1 MKTVIAIDSFKG
13 CLSSSRL
20 GAVIAEAIHD
30 IDPSAEVVQ
39 MPIADGGEG
48 WVDALLPVVGGE
60 KITCRV
66 QGPLRHPVEA
76 TYGWS
81 ASQRLAVIEM
91 AAASGLCLIPSREG
105 NVMHTTTYG
114 TGELI
119 ADALQ
124 RGCRRILLGIGG
136 SATNDAGV
144 GMLQAL
150 GFRFLSDKGREVADG
165 GIGLEEVSRVDR
177 SAVNPLLKTCRIE
190 VATDVRNPFY
200 GPQGAASVFAP
211 QKGASP
217 EQVKRLDS
225 GLRHFAEWAK
235 EQYKVDLQQC
245 PGAGAAGGMG
255 GGSLLFLEATLT
267 SGIEMVKSLLHF
279 DEQIRNADFIITGE
293 GRIDSQTEQGKLLS
307 GILQAAHSYAV
318 PVIALTGDCSA
329 VAPSLDSDPLLSVFS
344 IHSSPVSL
352 EKAMDPDYAAEQLRR
367 TVRSLAKLMI
377 LKKMFA
383 DKR

>member
-1 MKTVIAIDSFKG
+1 
-13 CLSSSRL
+13 
-20 GAVIAEAIHD
+20 
-30 IDPSAEVVQ
+30 
-39 MPIADGGEG
+39 
-48 WVDALLPVVGGE
+48 
-60 KITCRV
+60 
-66 QGPLRHPVEA
+66 
-76 TYGWS
+76 
-81 ASQRLAVIEM
+81 
-91 AAASGLCLIPSREG
+91 
-105 NVMHTTTYG
+105 MHTTTYG

-124 RGCRRILLGIGG
+124 RGCRHILLGIGG

-150 GFRFLSDKGREVADG
+150 GFRFLNDDGKEVADG
-165 GIGLEEVSRVDR
+165 GIGLEEVTRVDR

-190 VATDVRNPFY
+190 VATDVCNPFY
-200 GPQGAASVFAP
+200 GPQGAACVFAP

-217 EQVKRLDS
+217 EQVKRLDR
-225 GLRHFAEWAK
+225 GLHHFAEWAK

-255 GGSLLFLEATLT
+255 GGALLFLEATLT

-279 DEQIRNADFIITGE
+279 NELIRHADFIITGE
-293 GRIDSQTEQGKLLS
+293 GRIDTQTEQGKLLS
-307 GILQAAHSYAV
+307 GILQAAHTYAV

-329 VAPSLDSDPLLSVFS
+329 VAPSLESDPLLSVFS

-352 EKAMDPDYAAEQLRR
+352 QKAMDPDYAAEQLRR
-367 TVRSLAKLMI
+367 TVHSLAKLMI